1 VTAPPQAGEQRNRQ
15 RGLTLVELLVV
26 IVILALAS
34 SVVLL
39 NAPPSRPK
47 VKDDAE
53 RFAARLVLAMDE
65 AIATGAVMRISIDAK
80 GYQFERL
87 KAGEWTPLE
96 ETRAFGRRDFDAR
109 SLAKVEIKDAAN
121 DNARALGGEERPDA
135 AEDDEEEE
143 KSDIALDPL
152 GVQTA
157 FSVRFSSANGAW
169 LVTVDE
175 GGAIVV
181 NEDA

>member
-1 VTAPPQAGEQRNRQ
+1 MVGRELSRRRE

-53 RFAARLVLAMDE
+53 RFAARLTLAMDE
-65 AIATGAVMRISIDAK
+65 AVATGAVMRVSIDAK

-87 KAGEWTPLE
+87 KAGEWTPLDDD
-96 ETRAFGRRDFDAR
+96 RFFGRRDFDKG

-135 AEDDEEEE
+135 AEEGDEEER
-143 KSDIALDPL
+143 SDIALDPL

-157 FSVRFSSANGAW
+157 FSVRFSSVDGVVV
-169 LVTVDE
+169 VTVDE
-175 GGAIVV
+175 GGVV
-181 NEDA
+181 AVNADA

>member
-1 VTAPPQAGEQRNRQ
+1 M
-15 RGLTLVELLVV
+15 
-26 IVILALAS
+26 
-34 SVVLL
+34 LL

-53 RFAARLVLAMDE
+53 RFAARLILAMDE
-65 AIATGAVMRISIDAK
+65 AIATGVAMRVSIDAK

-87 KAGEWTPLE
+87 KAGEWTPLD
-96 ETRAFGRRDFDAR
+96 ETRVLGRRDFDR
-109 SLAKVEIKDAAN
+109 GSLAKVEIKDAAN
-121 DNARALGGEERPDA
+121 DNARALGGEERPVA
-135 AEDDEEEE
+135 TGDEEDEE
-143 KSDIALDPL
+143 RSDIALDPL

-157 FSVRFSSANGAW
+157 FSVRFSSADGAW

-175 GGAIVV
+175 GGAIAV